1 MPTVEDYVAKVEG
14 ICGGETDVIV
24 ILKPEK
30 KDDTIAKI
38 TKHCVVKKSVSGFMV
53 ELEFEGLTF
62 RLFRSGRVV
71 FRGIKNKKE
80 LNRLLTALLL

>member
-1 MPTVEDYVAKVEG
+1 MPNVKECVAKVEG

-24 ILKPEK
+24 VLKPEK
-30 KDDTIAKI
+30 KDSAIDFVIK
-38 TKHCVVKKSVSGFMV
+38 KCVVKKSAADFMF

-62 RLFRSGRVV
+62 RVFRTGRMV

-80 LNRLLTALLL
+80 LNRLLTALLG

>member
-1 MPTVEDYVAKVEG
+1 MPTVKDYVAKVEG

-24 ILKPEK
+24 ILIPEK
-30 KDDTIAKI
+30 KDVAIANM
-38 TKHCVVKKSVSGFMV
+38 TKHCVVKKSVSGFLS

-62 RLFRSGRVV
+62 RVFRTGRVV

-80 LNRLLTALLL
+80 LNRLLMALLQ